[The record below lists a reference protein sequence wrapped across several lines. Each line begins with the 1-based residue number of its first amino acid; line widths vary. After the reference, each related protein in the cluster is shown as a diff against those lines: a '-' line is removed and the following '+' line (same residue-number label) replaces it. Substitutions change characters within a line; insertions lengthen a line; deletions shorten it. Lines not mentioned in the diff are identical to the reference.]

1 MSEKLIIAH
10 RRGLQT
16 AAVSRK
22 DCFAHQRQKNRPRW
36 QKASYCTPIRAE
48 QTEPAPAIPILVSV
62 SPDKP
67 RRKTPEATVS
77 ELRWTFDGGEPR
89 TPYAERCLTGNQRAH
104 GDGSCGGYLRQAR
117 RKPRGELLQ
126 PDQAPGWLS
135 YRPGR
140 ITVVSSGAAQLCAY
154 RCMRTSMAEALFSRP
169 GRGKSAE
176 ANLPLQRTQLTV
188 SDLLKVIPPKNRGIT
203 LHKRLIC

>member
-1 MSEKLIIAH
+1 M
-10 RRGLQT
+10 

-77 ELRWTFDGGEPR
+77 ELRWTFDGGEPARMAVEGRR
-89 TPYAERCLTGNQRAH
+89 TKGKRAH
-104 GDGSCGGYLRQAR
+104 G
-117 RKPRGELLQ
+117 GE
-126 PDQAPGWLS
+126 
-135 YRPGR
+135 
-140 ITVVSSGAAQLCAY
+140 
-154 RCMRTSMAEALFSRP
+154 
-169 GRGKSAE
+169 
-176 ANLPLQRTQLTV
+176 
-188 SDLLKVIPPKNRGIT
+188 
-203 LHKRLIC
+203 